1 MIYKSKN
8 TQFNPQLIK
17 SCHLY
22 MDDYPSSPL
31 QGMKNDI
38 IERGLQNP
46 LVVYQAVPGAYRIQ
60 VGRNRYLA
68 LLELGATDIDCIVA
82 QDFDDANRI
91 GKELRNYDDFQG
103 INVS

>member
-8 TQFNPQLIK
+8 RHLNPEIIR

-31 QGMKNDI
+31 KGMKDDI
-38 IERGLQNP
+38 IDRGLQNP
-46 LVVYQAVPGAYRIQ
+46 LVVYQTVPGAYRIQ

-68 LLELGATDIDCIVA
+68 LIELGATAIDCIVA
-82 QDFDDANRI
+82 KDFDHAQEI
-91 GKELRNYDDFQG
+91 GKELRDYDDFQG
-103 INVS
+103 IHVS

>member
-1 MIYKSKN
+1 MIFQSINRKH
-8 TQFNPQLIK
+8 NPQLIK

-91 GKELRNYDDFQG
+91 GKELRDYDDFQG